1 MADEVDIAQE
11 QMELEYRYAR
21 LAAQHFREEVSA
33 TGECLWCGE
42 ALEDGRRWCNA
53 ECRDSWERWGR

>member
-11 QMELEYRYAR
+11 RMELEYRYAR
-21 LAAQHFREEVSA
+21 LAAQHFRAEASA